1 MGNRTSHLNTV
12 RGRHLNRSLSK
23 IDTTSWPVIVQPRR
37 SGSVQSYLQSP
48 TATLKQYL
56 QQHSQ
61 KYAASGGP
69 EVKRPFYYEN
79 PYTHPRERISSQS
92 RSACRSTHKTIMN
105 KQPAG
110 LGRKEGRWFHEMK
123 PRDETNLRDRDTS
136 IESPTSVDNAEETAD
151 TEAAISRF
159 SSENEN
165 SKLEYSTK
173 RPSSCLKTFTQI
185 TERPLSA
192 TSEDQYDSSCVSC
205 REPNRKS
212 HSCYSFVDPR
222 SEDTSRIPSRTASV
236 HQSGKNPIQQ
246 ASERGHSRL
255 AKGDWNSNVSS
266 TPNALNKSESLRRCS
281 SACSSRNTKSVAST
295 VPPRQMGFHTQPDG
309 MMTYTAFL
317 RSGPCGNPVN
327 GWVNDLRRRAS
338 RHLTGLYRQYQCTVS
353 IESNLIPYRG
363 SYVYALLITG
373 AKQSDLIRCRNA
385 LPECIEKYLIT
396 PYAQHSLIMPTH

>member
-1 MGNRTSHLNTV
+1 MGNRTSHSDTV

-48 TATLKQYL
+48 TTTLKQYL

-61 KYAASGGP
+61 KHTAFGGL
-69 EVKRPFYYEN
+69 EMKRPLYYEK
-79 PYTHPRERISSQS
+79 PCARTRELIISQS
-92 RSACRSTHKTIMN
+92 GSACRSARATVMN
-105 KQPAG
+105 KRPSE

-123 PRDETNLRDRDTS
+123 PRDETNLRDRDAS
-136 IESPTSVDNAEETAD
+136 IESPTSIDDVEETAD
-151 TEAAISRF
+151 TEFAVSRF
-159 SSENEN
+159 SGENEN
-165 SKLEYSTK
+165 SKLEHPTK

-185 TERPLSA
+185 TGRPLSA
-192 TSEDQYDSSCVSC
+192 TSEDQYDSSYVVCH
-205 REPNRKS
+205 EANQKS
-212 HSCYSFVDPR
+212 HCCYSFVDPR
-222 SEDTSRIPSRTASV
+222 SEDSSKMSSRNAPV

-266 TPNALNKSESLRRCS
+266 TPNALNKSEPVRRCS

-295 VPPRQMGFHTQPDG
+295 GPSRQMGFHTQPDG

-317 RSGPCGNPVN
+317 RSGPCGSPVN

-338 RHLTGLYRQYQCTVS
+338 RYLTGLYRQYQCTVS

-396 PYAQHSLIMPTH
+396 PYAQHNLIMPAH